1 MRRFEEVKEPKLV
14 QILPYLSGH
23 LRAINAPNQLSG
35 LILRPFRLRAG
46 DCDRRTFLVSEQVLA
61 LGWSGAFRTSQ
72 TTAQQYDAIE

>member
-46 DCDRRTFLVSEQVLA
+46 DCDLGTFFSK
-61 LGWSGAFRTSQ
+61 
-72 TTAQQYDAIE
+72 